1 MPVEVSTR
9 LFLPGRHSVVI
20 TATDSFQKRA
30 EKVVQ
35 YTLKQ
40 GPVNGMH
47 FVIHRV
53 LLKVSITKLLRY
65 SRTVEILSH
74 VILQC
79 ILSYSLKSVTCIQE
93 HKHFTGLHLV
103 WIGGRVHRGE
113 ETLCTS
119 HHCIH
124 VFKQFCH
131 SVLVLLCYK
140 ETSIII

>member
-30 EKVVQ
+30 EKVVE

-65 SRTVEILSH
+65 SRTKPNIGNNTCGNLIPCDSSVYFIL
-74 VILQC
+74 
-79 ILSYSLKSVTCIQE
+79 
-93 HKHFTGLHLV
+93 FT
-103 WIGGRVHRGE
+103 
-113 ETLCTS
+113 
-119 HHCIH
+119 
-124 VFKQFCH
+124 
-131 SVLVLLCYK
+131 
-140 ETSIII
+140 